1 MSLDLNF
8 MEEAAPTVSST
19 IEQGP
24 GYNGAELK
32 NLVPNKN
39 DSRTFIIPFGTDME
53 LSYPDGETFDPK
65 HELPGYNIIQ
75 FWMNVSD
82 LNDAA
87 KSVLIREGSKSSMF
101 TRQFLGASKT
111 TGNEWWL
118 DLGYVSTAKEERE
131 LADVITNESWRRVYH
146 DSSKVQ
152 FYAGNAVMPQVWH
165 NIPLVEVII
174 DGKGKNKTYSLGN
187 AVWMKLKPN
196 QLEDF
201 MKVFVGLDEP
211 PITNRMVL
219 LHNSGEGMNRYSWS
233 RLEGTAPEEL
243 WEPVQE
249 ARKMVEERI
258 TNLLTSIYEN
268 NHGSV
273 APTANNPTQD
283 KKSNDNVRAYLLSIT
298 NFDTWDEF
306 VEAYNIRAEPLT
318 ASELEDLG
326 EFALNG

>member
-1 MSLDLNF
+1 MPLDF
-8 MEEAAPTVSST
+8 IEEAAPSVNTN

-39 DSRTFIIPFGTDME
+39 DSRTFMIPFGTDDR
-53 LSYPDGETFDPK
+53 SYPDGETFV
-65 HELPGYNIIQ
+65 HLYELPGYNIIQ

-87 KSVLIREGSKSSMF
+87 KSVLVREGSKSSMF

-111 TGNEWWL
+111 TFKEWWL
-118 DLGYVSTAKEERE
+118 DLGYVSTAKEERD
-131 LADVITNESWRRVYH
+131 LADVITNDSWRRVYH
-146 DSSKVQ
+146 DSNKVQ
-152 FYAGNAVMPQVWH
+152 FYAGNAVMPQIWH
-165 NIPLVEVII
+165 NVPLVEVII
-174 DGKGKNKTYSLGN
+174 SGKGKDKTYALGN
-187 AVWMKLKPN
+187 PVWLKLKPN

-201 MKVFVGLDEP
+201 VKVFVGIDEP
-211 PITNRMVL
+211 PITNRMVI

-233 RLEGTAPEEL
+233 RLEGLAPEAL
-243 WEPVQE
+243 WEPAQA
-249 ARKMVEERI
+249 ARKLVEERI
-258 TNLLTSIYEN
+258 ENLLTSIYEN
-268 NHGSV
+268 NHGGV
-273 APTANNPTQD
+273 APTANNPEQD
-283 KKSNDNVRAYLLSIT
+283 EISNDNVRNYLLSIT

-326 EFALNG
+326 EFTLNG